1 MLVVFQVK
9 SVSDL
14 ISKYIKCRLSLSNK
28 DLEIE
33 QFSSLNDVIIKIAGC
48 FVRRFRRFVKI
59 K

>member
-33 QFSSLNDVIIKIAGC
+33 QFSLLNDVNHQDCWLLCAPFQALC
-48 FVRRFRRFVKI
+48 ED
-59 K
+59 